1 MSHFVII
8 DTIQSK
14 KRSYSQSNAL
24 NYLSSTTFTKVL
36 YDLPKNTSFIQNLK
50 LSDRFKLILKEENC
64 SKPQVL
70 PDKRF
75 KKTFPDDVD

>member
-14 KRSYSQSNAL
+14 KRSYSQTKTY
-24 NYLSSTTFTKVL
+24 NYLSSTTLTK
-36 YDLPKNTSFIQNLK
+36 
-50 LSDRFKLILKEENC
+50 
-64 SKPQVL
+64 VL

-75 KKTFPDDVD
+75 KKTLTDDVDLSEQHSNT

>member
-36 YDLPKNTSFIQNLK
+36 
-50 LSDRFKLILKEENC
+50 
-64 SKPQVL
+64 

-75 KKTFPDDVD
+75 KKTFSDDVD